1 MSTEHTD
8 ISESQHKIRAI
19 AELEGNKV
27 CADCGATD
35 PEWASINLGVFIC
48 IDCSG
53 FHRSFGTH
61 ISKVRSVN
69 LDVWEPEHIEV
80 MRSIGN
86 IEANKYWEHKI
97 PPSMTRI
104 TPKVSMY
111 VGCLRRLAWLA

>member
-1 MSTEHTD
+1 M
-8 ISESQHKIRAI
+8 
-19 AELEGNKV
+19 
-27 CADCGATD
+27 
-35 PEWASINLGVFIC
+35 
-48 IDCSG
+48 
-53 FHRSFGTH
+53 
-61 ISKVRSVN
+61 N

-80 MRSIGN
+80 TRSIGN